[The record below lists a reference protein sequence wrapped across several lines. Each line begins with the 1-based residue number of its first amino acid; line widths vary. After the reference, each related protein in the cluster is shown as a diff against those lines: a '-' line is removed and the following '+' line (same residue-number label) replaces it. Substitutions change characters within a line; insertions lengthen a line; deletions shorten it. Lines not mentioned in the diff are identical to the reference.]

1 LRNIERV
8 LKLRL
13 QRKEINADIAAERLS
28 RPRNTLV
35 GRTLQPLP
43 GEYFA

>member
-1 LRNIERV
+1 
-8 LKLRL
+8 LKLRI
-13 QRKEINADIAAERLS
+13 QRGDINGDIFAERLS

-43 GEYFA
+43 GEFFA